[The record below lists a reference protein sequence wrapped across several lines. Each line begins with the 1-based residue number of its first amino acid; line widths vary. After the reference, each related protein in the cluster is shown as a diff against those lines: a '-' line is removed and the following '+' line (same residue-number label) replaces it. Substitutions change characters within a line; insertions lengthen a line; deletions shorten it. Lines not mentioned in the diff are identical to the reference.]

1 MTTFFQVGE
10 IVWGKIKGYPY
21 WPSKIIDISS
31 NLIYTI
37 KFYNDNSYAKL
48 SSKFLLKYKENKNKI
63 SESNK
68 KNKRL
73 INAIKAADSDLK
85 KLENKSW
92 ILIIKIFKQIQMRI
106 LNPKI

>member
-48 SSKFLLKYKENKNKI
+48 SSKFLFTLYLLGFYYRFINKI
-63 SESNK
+63 
-68 KNKRL
+68 
-73 INAIKAADSDLK
+73 
-85 KLENKSW
+85 
-92 ILIIKIFKQIQMRI
+92 ILRIKI
-106 LNPKI
+106 